1 MQEADV
7 LVVGEVVLVEG
18 EVVDV
23 GQVHDLGHDV
33 VETLK
38 QEESSWLQSWL
49 ELDDKERNNVDNFFF
64 ILSVGGDLIEI
75 RDLPLL

>member
-38 QEESSWLQSWL
+38 QVESSWLQSWL
-49 ELDDKERNNVDNFFF
+49 KLDDEERNNVDNFFF
-64 ILSVGGDLIEI
+64 ILSVGGDLY
-75 RDLPLL
+75 PK

>member
-38 QEESSWLQSWL
+38 QVESSWENPRWNSMI
-49 ELDDKERNNVDNFFF
+49 KR
-64 ILSVGGDLIEI
+64 EI
-75 RDLPLL
+75 MFTIFNSF